1 MTQRDQLIASIKSQN
16 EATDGPTKPV
26 VSLEEFF
33 EGNDDY
39 GSIGC
44 NLDGPYDPLPAPDT
58 RGWLKRMLHPR
69 PAFPAPTA
77 PHPGPQG
84 FYKVLRAVRER
95 ADVQDVLVEIDD
107 LDESPGGAWPFSEV
121 VYVLTNAAVQEV
133 EAWVAPL
140 FPDETREGYFGNKPS
155 AAPELLPGYR
165 VYAAWWD

>member
-1 MTQRDQLIASIKSQN
+1 MTQRDHIIASIKSQN
-16 EATDGPTKPV
+16 EAIDGPTKPV

-33 EGNDDY
+33 DGNDDD

-44 NLDGPYDPLPAPDT
+44 NLDEPFCPPSDT
-58 RGWLKRMLHPR
+58 RGWLERTLRPR
-69 PAFPAPTA
+69 PAVSIPAPTA

-84 FYKVLRAVRER
+84 FYKILMTVRER

-121 VYVLTNAAVQEV
+121 VYVLTRATVQEV

-140 FPDETREGYFGNKPS
+140 FPDEVRDGYFGDKPS
-155 AAPELLPGYR
+155 AAPDLLPGYQ